1 MACTAPRGSVCGLT
15 PASPLASLRQR
26 YLSQFHDLYEDFHV
40 LELPLLADEIR
51 GVDALRDFS
60 SMLMMS
66 EEERRA
72 HVRQAEPDAPDAA
85 AELAQLRE
93 ENASLRAALSER
105 AS

>member
-1 MACTAPRGSVCGLT
+1 V
-15 PASPLASLRQR
+15 QR

-66 EEERRA
+66 DAERRA
-72 HVRQAEPDAPDAA
+72 LVRDMEPDAPDAEG
-85 AELAQLRE
+85 ELSQLRT
-93 ENASLRAALSER
+93 ENASLRAALATRGGQAPS
-105 AS
+105 